1 MVCALHLDIITT
13 TATTFLKKN
22 SLVGWFK
29 IAPLTALVGAKL
41 EPKKSAITKT
51 FFHF

>member
-1 MVCALHLDIITT
+1 MVRTLHLEILTT
-13 TATTFLKKN
+13 IATTFLKKN
-22 SLVGWFK
+22 SCVDWFK